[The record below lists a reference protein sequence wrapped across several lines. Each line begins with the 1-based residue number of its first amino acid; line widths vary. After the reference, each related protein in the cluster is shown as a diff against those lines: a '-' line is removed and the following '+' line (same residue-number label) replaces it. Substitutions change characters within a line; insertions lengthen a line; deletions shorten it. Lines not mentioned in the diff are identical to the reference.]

1 MNRRHFL
8 SMLGAAPTLAA
19 MGGQGASAQGLLS
32 SEDLAQ
38 QAAAVWQA
46 WKGAYLQPSG
56 RVVDGLQQN
65 ASHSEGQGY
74 GAVLAVEFADQ
85 EALTRILDWT
95 EANLALRGDS
105 LLAWRYLPDAANP
118 VPDLNNAS
126 DGDLFYAWALVRAA
140 ARFNQRAYLQRAQQT
155 AQALVARCIV
165 PSLAQAGETIFL
177 PGAQGF
183 VHSDRIVFNPSYI
196 MPLDMREV
204 AAATGVVE
212 LAQTAQQAEGQLQRL
227 AQSGPV
233 PDWVQVTRDGM
244 SRATDFSDV
253 AGYEAMRVPLYLIW
267 SGLRQH
273 PAVTQMM
280 RIYDRTVQPGVPV
293 PTRIDPTTGA
303 VLEASNDPGYRA
315 LAGLVSCA
323 GTPAQVGSDMPPFDA
338 SQPYYPATLQMFA
351 MIAANQVSPECVP
364 I

>member
-19 MGGQGASAQGLLS
+19 MGGQGASAQGLLN

-105 LLAWRYLPDAANP
+105 LLAWRYLPDASNP

-140 ARFNQRAYLQRAQQT
+140 AR
-155 AQALVARCIV
+155 
-165 PSLAQAGETIFL
+165 
-177 PGAQGF
+177 
-183 VHSDRIVFNPSYI
+183 HSGRS
-196 MPLDMREV
+196 
-204 AAATGVVE
+204 E
-212 LAQTAQQAEGQLQRL
+212 LRGQRL
-227 AQSGPV
+227 
-233 PDWVQVTRDGM
+233 
-244 SRATDFSDV
+244 
-253 AGYEAMRVPLYLIW
+253 L
-267 SGLRQH
+267 GLRAVPRRRSADGG
-273 PAVTQMM
+273 PAGGVRRGGHLHRGCGRSPGRQGDLGAEHHRRLT
-280 RIYDRTVQPGVPV
+280 RTCHV
-293 PTRIDPTTGA
+293 
-303 VLEASNDPGYRA
+303 RA
-315 LAGLVSCA
+315 GPLVERA
-323 GTPAQVGSDMPPFDA
+323 
-338 SQPYYPATLQMFA
+338 
-351 MIAANQVSPECVP
+351 
-364 I
+364 

>member
-19 MGGQGASAQGLLS
+19 MGGQGASAQGLLN

-105 LLAWRYLPDAANP
+105 LLAWRYLPDASNP

-155 AQALVARCIV
+155 AQIVGERLRAPVTTTPALAEFDCGIMEGRGDAEAWAAHHAVVSDWAAGRPDAHIPEGESFTHMQARFVPFVEQLVAQHAHTERNFLLV
-165 PSLAQAGETIFL
+165 AHGSLLYHML
-177 PGAQGF
+177 PLVLANVSSAFIGQQ
-183 VHSDRIVFNPSYI
+183 S
-196 MPLDMREV
+196 MRNCLLIDTTV
-204 AAATGVVE
+204 
-212 LAQTAQQAEGQLQRL
+212 QNGQLICAKWDQ
-227 AQSGPV
+227 
-233 PDWVQVTRDGM
+233 
-244 SRATDFSDV
+244 
-253 AGYEAMRVPLYLIW
+253 
-267 SGLRQH
+267 
-273 PAVTQMM
+273 
-280 RIYDRTVQPGVPV
+280 TV
-293 PTRIDPTTGA
+293 
-303 VLEASNDPGYRA
+303 L
-315 LAGLVSCA
+315 LV
-323 GTPAQVGSDMPPFDA
+323 
-338 SQPYYPATLQMFA
+338 
-351 MIAANQVSPECVP
+351 
-364 I
+364 